1 MLLDLEGLELGLVG
15 RSREW
20 AHELWWREG
29 LVRMGLEKEL
39 QQMVTASSAFPLVSC
54 KILS

>member
-29 LVRMGLEKEL
+29 LVRMGLEKDL
-39 QQMVTASSAFPLVSC
+39 QQMVTASSAFSLVSC